1 MLKISPVKIV
11 AGIAAV
17 TLAIAGL
24 FFASEA
30 RQGVVNMFSVIRLS
44 SPAKHP
50 QAARPADVGAIASG
64 VRVIPIGVSPQPS
77 PTAASASAGRSDGR

>member
-1 MLKISPVKIV
+1 MLRISPVKLI

-17 TLAIAGL
+17 FLAVGGL

-44 SPAKHP
+44 SPKPA
-50 QAARPADVGAIASG
+50 QAPRQTEVSATSSG
-64 VRVIPIGVSPQPS
+64 VKVIPIGVAPQARPAS
-77 PTAASASAGRSDGR
+77 AASAGKPGGG